1 MTKVSVVVYGAD
13 VVCASC
19 VNAPTSKDIYDW
31 LQALLKRKYPEI
43 TFEYTYIDFQKET
56 ENLSDHDQQFIEQLE
71 NDELFYP
78 LITMDDMYVADGYI
92 QSKQI
97 TRFVDEHFKNE

>member
-19 VNAPTSKDIYDW
+19 VNAPTSKDTFDW
-31 LQALLKRKYPEI
+31 LQALLKRKYPDI
-43 TFEYTYIDFQKET
+43 NFEFTYIDFQKDT
-56 ENLSDHDQQFIEQLE
+56 ENLSDHDQQYIEQLE

-78 LITMDDMYVADGYI
+78 LVTMDDMLVADGFI

-97 TRFVDEHFKNE
+97 TRFVDEHFEN

>member
-19 VNAPTSKDIYDW
+19 VNAPTSKDTFDW
-31 LQALLKRKYPEI
+31 LQALLKRKYPDI
-43 TFEYTYIDFQKET
+43 NFEYTYIDFQKDA
-56 ENLSDHDQQFIEQLE
+56 ENLSDHDQQYIEQLE

-78 LITMDDMYVADGYI
+78 LVTMDDMLVADGFI

-97 TRFVDEHFKNE
+97 TRFVDEHFEN

>member
-19 VNAPTSKDIYDW
+19 VNAPTSKDTFDW
-31 LQALLKRKYPEI
+31 LQALLKRKYSDI
-43 TFEYTYIDFQKET
+43 NFEYTYIDFQKDT
-56 ENLSDHDQQFIEQLE
+56 ENLSDHDQQYIEQLE

-78 LITMDDMYVADGYI
+78 LVTMDDMLVADGFI

-97 TRFVDEHFKNE
+97 TRFVDEHFEN

>member
-19 VNAPTSKDIYDW
+19 VNAPTSKDTFDW

-43 TFEYTYIDFQKET
+43 NFEYTYIDFQKDT
-56 ENLSDHDQQFIEQLE
+56 ENLSDHDQQYIEQLE

-78 LITMDDMYVADGYI
+78 LVTMDDMLVADGFI

-97 TRFVDEHFKNE
+97 TRFVDEHFES